1 MRLEFE
7 VQQIHNGRLWSALGV
22 CGLGFIRVLLPVAAQ
37 KLWFLIQSALLSR
50 ALCTY
55 IPKIALPSVEMP
67 RSKCLSR
74 REKGHTCRT
83 TRQGPKVCQ
92 SKVFREASVII
103 GVCGSVVTMLY
114 PSRAEN
120 SCTDL
125 LTAIGFD
132 VGYCTSALR
141 CINLMENEKLVFV

>member
-1 MRLEFE
+1 
-7 VQQIHNGRLWSALGV
+7 
-22 CGLGFIRVLLPVAAQ
+22 
-37 KLWFLIQSALLSR
+37 
-50 ALCTY
+50 
-55 IPKIALPSVEMP
+55 MP
-67 RSKCLSR
+67 RSKYLSR
-74 REKGHTCRT
+74 PEKGHTCRT

-92 SKVFREASVII
+92 NKVFREAGVII

-114 PSRAEN
+114 HSRAKN
-120 SCTDL
+120 FCTDL